1 MGKPC
6 IIIGL
11 LFILLSCDDSETNT
25 VEEFTVVVEST
36 ADLAC
41 ALPLV
46 RFKDSMLKVKGKT
59 SVESLV
65 YTAYQL
71 DPSLNVQ
78 GAELIIE
85 FKDVLPEDLRVCN
98 TLGIFYPSIAIVTA
112 TKVN

>member
-1 MGKPC
+1 MGKARL
-6 IIIGL
+6 IIFGL
-11 LFILLSCDDSETNT
+11 IFFLLSCDDNDA
-25 VEEFTVVVEST
+25 VVEFTVVVENT
-36 ADLAC
+36 ADIAC

-46 RFKDSMLKVKGKT
+46 RFKDNMLKVKGKT

-65 YTAYQL
+65 YTAYHL

-85 FKDVLPEDLRVCN
+85 FKDVLPEDYRVCN
-98 TLGIFYPSIAIVTA
+98 TLGIFYPSIAIVKA